1 MLAGVP
7 RPDTAPTDAAAA
19 PRAPRMSPAE
29 RRDMLVEATLPLV
42 TRHGPQVTTRQIA
55 EAAGVAEG
63 TIFRVFPDKE
73 ALVRAAVEKVLDPL
87 PALAELHGID
97 VDAPLADR
105 LTRLTAIMQ
114 RRFEAVFNLMIA
126 MGVHGPPKDVEEY
139 SRTHRPR
146 HEAILAE
153 MCRILGPDESKFR
166 CPIPEVVRIMRLL
179 TFAGTHPLIA
189 DGNLLTPHDIADV
202 VLHGTLRHS
211 STPDER
217 GQHPC

>member
-1 MLAGVP
+1 VPPPSAPQTEAGS
-7 RPDTAPTDAAAA
+7 AS
-19 PRAPRMSPAE
+19 RAPRMSPEE

-42 TRHGPQVTTRQIA
+42 ARHGPQVTTRQIA

-63 TIFRVFPDKE
+63 TIFRVFRDKE
-73 ALVRAAVEKVLDPL
+73 ALVRAAVDKVLDPG
-87 PALAELHGID
+87 PALTELRAID
-97 VDAPLADR
+97 VTRPLPDR
-105 LTRLTAIMQ
+105 VTAVTAIMQ
-114 RRFEAVFNLMIA
+114 RRFETVFNLMIA

-139 SRTHRPR
+139 SRAHQPR

-153 MCRILGPDESKFR
+153 ICRILGPDESEFR

-202 VLHGTLRHS
+202 LLHGTLRHP

-217 GQHPC
+217 GQHLC